1 MPEEEDIGYS
11 YYPRDKKSGGTKKR
25 ISPARIAIRLEELE
39 IFILLLKAQKES
51 LLFAEKIFSMPC
63 TLVSDSKT
71 I

>member
-11 YYPRDKKSGGTKKR
+11 YYPRDRRNGGIKKR

-39 IFILLLKAQKES
+39 IFALLPKAQKES
-51 LLFAEKIFSMPC
+51 LLFAEKTFSMLY
-63 TLVSDSKT
+63 TLASDGKT